1 MPRSTRQKDT
11 DPHRERQ
18 ISREALLKA
27 GVAVGA
33 GAIALASPLG
43 ARGIALARES
53 RSLARQPL
61 RADQIT
67 LRFMTRAGTGY
78 RAYFRAAGEA
88 FSKMHP
94 NVSFNYETQ
103 ATSANWTTKLKVEIA
118 GGDAPDIV
126 FSADDDMTSFAA
138 RGAWVDLLPFFKASG
153 LRMAEYWPAAINPQF
168 LGAHLFA
175 MPLDYAVH
183 VMYYNKQ
190 LFDRQH
196 LRYPT
201 DQWTWSDFVQAGR
214 HLTIDRSGKRAS
226 EAGFQPD
233 HVRQYAEDGGLPYY
247 FTPVLRSNGGEWAN
261 QDLTRATLD
270 TPAAIATFQWIADL
284 GNTHFVSPSPRYAT
298 SLNFGM
304 DQGNVAMHFDGTWNF
319 GNYAVSPLTGWQSGN
334 IDIVP
339 FPRGSRGR
347 SVGAE
352 ASGLCIPAGGK
363 AQNVKW
369 AWEFIKFMTTDPG
382 QRLGFKRG
390 IASIPNSRALATELV
405 PTYRLPHNSRIIL
418 ELLPQATLPFW
429 CQAISD
435 TELED
440 VLVNAPY
447 PNAPE
452 LEDLYKG
459 RATAAQAM
467 PRVNRR
473 VQALLTADQGLART
487 FGTKLHL

>member
-1 MPRSTRQKDT
+1 MRNALAVA
-11 DPHRERQ
+11 
-18 ISREALLKA
+18 ALLVICVVCGGCGVGPPVGCKA
-27 GVAVGA
+27 DAQCGQGAVCLTSRACAPKCTNTTSCSTEEKCSTAGGCVPKGGCGTDSECSSGQVCEGVSCV
-33 GAIALASPLG
+33 ASCATASCAQGRTCQFNGHCSDP
-43 ARGIALARES
+43 
-53 RSLARQPL
+53 
-61 RADQIT
+61 
-67 LRFMTRAGTGY
+67 AGTVGPVGPSCG
-78 RAYFRAAGEA
+78 GEL
-88 FSKMHP
+88 F
-94 NVSFNYETQ
+94 Q
-103 ATSANWTTKLKVEIA
+103 AT
-118 GGDAPDIV
+118 
-126 FSADDDMTSFAA
+126 
-138 RGAWVDLLPFFKASG
+138 R
-153 LRMAEYWPAAINPQF
+153 
-168 LGAHLFA
+168 
-175 MPLDYAVH
+175 
-183 VMYYNKQ
+183 
-190 LFDRQH
+190 
-196 LRYPT
+196 
-201 DQWTWSDFVQAGR
+201 VQANF
-214 HLTIDRSGKRAS
+214 LIVLDRSGSMEEKLPSGPTKWSLASAAMKSVTASNETSIRFGLSMFPGAAKCSEGANAVPVVDRA
-226 EAGFQPD
+226 AMQ
-233 HVRQYAEDGGLPYY
+233 VAQALPVTATGSG
-247 FTPVLRSNGGEWAN
+247 TPIGAALLLASQRPELTDA
-261 QDLTRATLD
+261 TRANFVMLVTD
-270 TPAAIATFQWIADL
+270 GTPTGDEN
-284 GNTHFVSPSPRYAT
+284 GNLYSDSDRKNTYNSGT
-298 SLNFGM
+298 
-304 DQGNVAMHFDGTWNF
+304 GTWNF

-339 FPRGSRGR
+339 FPRGSKGR

-369 AWEFIKFMTTDPG
+369 AWEFIKFMTTEPG
-382 QRLGFKRG
+382 QRLGFKQG